1 MISPF
6 VKAYVYIDAWKCKRK
21 IDGLS
26 EILIKELSSFDYWKG
41 KIRFSWFWSDGVH
54 VLNASATIPGLILV
68 NAEWASLFHNY
79 GRHIC

>member
-1 MISPF
+1 MVSPF

-41 KIRFSWFWSDGVH
+41 KIRFFGSGQ
-54 VLNASATIPGLILV
+54 LV
-68 NAEWASLFHNY
+68 FMCQMHRLL
-79 GRHIC
+79 